1 MRITWGDF
9 NLDEVALFDDVFR
22 SITAQPWFG
31 ASMAEHEWL
40 AGHIVQLY
48 RNGVTDPIDLWS
60 HCHRV
65 AVTRFTR
72 TECPK

>member
-31 ASMAEHEWL
+31 ASVAEHEWL